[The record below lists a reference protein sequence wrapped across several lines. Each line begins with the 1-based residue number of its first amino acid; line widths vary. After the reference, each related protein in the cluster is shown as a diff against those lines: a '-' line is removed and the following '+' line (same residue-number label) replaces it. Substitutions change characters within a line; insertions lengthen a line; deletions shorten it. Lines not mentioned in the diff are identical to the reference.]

1 VNEDL
6 NSLKILSNDT
16 ASFEIFVVSF
26 LNERGKLWIIRGMI
40 RRGENEV
47 LEEIIVHLPLCP
59 SPIQYGLVWTW
70 ISRTFLLIHGTT

>member
-16 ASFEIFVVSF
+16 ASFEVFVVSF
-26 LNERGKLWIIRGMI
+26 LDERGKLWIIGGMI

-59 SPIQYGLVWTW
+59 LQIPNGLVLMW